1 MLLISRL
8 AHSDSSDSCFSNL
21 FNQNPFFLNLR
32 RLQNLRMMN
41 ALSLRVCGEKRV
53 TYFFIYVTSAFCSL
67 WVFSS
72 KREVYLSIFI
82 RERKNTFKMFVDKES
97 RFTFASSE
105 MRHCLF
111 GNN

>member
-8 AHSDSSDSCFSNL
+8 AHSDSCDSCFSIL
-21 FNQNPFFLNLR
+21 FNQNPFFFLNLR

-53 TYFFIYVTSAFCSL
+53 TFFFIYVTSAFCSL
-67 WVFSS
+67 YVLFK

-82 RERKNTFKMFVDKES
+82 RERKNTFKMFVDK
-97 RFTFASSE
+97 
-105 MRHCLF
+105 
-111 GNN
+111 